1 MEKALKTM
9 VGALGKSCFCRS
21 KVNRE
26 KMVHWGR
33 NDSKGKGK
41 GKKMGSNYLTE
52 TERGK
57 NKTSCHPLALPK
69 EKSISIS

>member
-1 MEKALKTM
+1 
-9 VGALGKSCFCRS
+9 
-21 KVNRE
+21 
-26 KMVHWGR
+26 MVHWGR